1 MNLDE
6 TTKLCKAIATIAP
19 AQKFEPDTPAFW
31 CAILT
36 HVRYEDAREA
46 VIDLAQRQP
55 FIAPADITA
64 AVKALRSRRLEGVD
78 RLGHLAET
86 PAQWREIIRRVA
98 DGQLEVPP
106 LALDDKANQQAIQ
119 AAIANVF
126 PRPPRPLPT
135 DRAQKALPPAPT
147 GTREQ
152 TEAMEAERSR
162 QLAAIAQHIDQE

>member
-1 MNLDE
+1 VNLDE

-98 DGQLEVPP
+98 DGELEVPP
-106 LALDDKANQQAIQ
+106 LALDQAANQEAIR
-119 AAIANVF
+119 AAIENVF
-126 PRPPRPLPT
+126 PRPPRPRSIDYTPKAPAPAPSVDP
-135 DRAQKALPPAPT
+135 DRADVH
-147 GTREQ
+147 
-152 TEAMEAERSR
+152 EAERR
-162 QLAAIAQHIDQE
+162 RPRRDELADL